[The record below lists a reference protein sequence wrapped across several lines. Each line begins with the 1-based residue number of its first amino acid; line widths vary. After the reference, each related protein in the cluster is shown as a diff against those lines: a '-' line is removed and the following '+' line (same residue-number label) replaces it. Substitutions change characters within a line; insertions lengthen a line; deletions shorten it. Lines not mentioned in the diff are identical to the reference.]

1 MPITDQSAKDV
12 MNASQRIDQVIKT
25 FEKIVGKIL
34 CFYGITGNTI
44 MSPSGEAAN
53 EEVGVAFVIGLSHQ
67 MKRKNYDSNAFTGKE
82 FDVMVNKLPSR
93 L

>member
-1 MPITDQSAKDV
+1 MQITDQRVKDV
-12 MNASQRIDQVIKT
+12 MNASQWIDQVIKT

-44 MSPSGEAAN
+44 ILPSGEAAN

>member
-1 MPITDQSAKDV
+1 MQITDQRVKDV
-12 MNASQRIDQVIKT
+12 MNASQWIDQVIKT
-25 FEKIVGKIL
+25 FEKIIGKIL
-34 CFYGITGNTI
+34 CFNGITGNTI
-44 MSPSGEAAN
+44 MLPSGEAAN

-67 MKRKNYDSNAFTGKE
+67 MKRKNYDSKAFTGEE